1 MFTGII
7 SSMAEKTILI
17 TGASRG
23 IGRATA
29 LALAAPGVRLVL
41 AARSAG
47 PLAEVRAAA
56 EAVGAMA
63 QTIPADVTDAAA
75 VEAMAREAA
84 GPDGQ
89 IDVLIHSVGAALVR
103 PFEEISL
110 GEWEAALRS
119 QLTSLFL
126 VCKAAAARM
135 GRGGLIVN
143 VGSVAARQAFPG
155 WSAYSAAKH
164 GALGFASAIRE
175 ELRPRGIR
183 VTSVLPAA
191 TDTTLWDA
199 VPGEWSRTHMLQP
212 ADVAAAIASLVA
224 YPPHVMIEDL
234 TIGHVVG
241 RL

>member
-1 MFTGII
+1 MSII
-7 SSMAEKTILI
+7 ANMAEKTILI

-41 AARSAG
+41 VARSGG
-47 PLAEVRAAA
+47 PLAETRAAA
-56 EAVGAMA
+56 EAAGATA
-63 QTIPADVTDAAA
+63 LVIPADMTDAAA
-75 VEAMAREAA
+75 VEDMAHEAA
-84 GPDGQ
+84 GLDGR

-103 PFEEISL
+103 PFTEISL
-110 GEWEAALRS
+110 DEWEAALRS

-135 GRGGLIVN
+135 GRGGLIIN

-191 TDTTLWDA
+191 TDTALWDA
-199 VPGEWSRTHMLQP
+199 VPGEWSRANMLQP
-212 ADVAAAIASLVA
+212 SDVAASIAALVA
-224 YPPHVMIEDL
+224 YPPYVAIEEL
-234 TIGHVVG
+234 TIGHVAG